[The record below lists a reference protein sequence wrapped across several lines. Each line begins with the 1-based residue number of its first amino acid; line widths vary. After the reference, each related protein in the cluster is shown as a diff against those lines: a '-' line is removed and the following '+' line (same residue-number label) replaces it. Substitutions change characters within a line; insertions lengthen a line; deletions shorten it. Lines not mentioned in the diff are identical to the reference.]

1 LADDPKGDMRVLIEQ
16 IARSLVD
23 EPDQVSV
30 DQIEEEQETV
40 LELAVSPNDLGKV
53 IGRQG
58 RTARA
63 LRTLLS
69 AASLKSHK
77 RFTLEILE

>member
-1 LADDPKGDMRVLIEQ
+1 MRELVEF

-23 EPDQVSV
+23 EPDQLKTRVYDR
-30 DQIEEEQETV
+30 DQQSIIELRAAQG
-40 LELAVSPNDLGKV
+40 DLGKL

-63 LRTLLS
+63 IRTVL
-69 AASLKSHK
+69 AAAGSRRGH
-77 RFTLEILE
+77 RYILDIVE

>member
-1 LADDPKGDMRVLIEQ
+1 MRELVEF

-23 EPDQVSV
+23 EPDQLRLRVF
-30 DQIEEEQETV
+30 DREQQTIIELHAAQ
-40 LELAVSPNDLGKV
+40 ADLGKL

-63 LRTLLS
+63 IRTVL
-69 AASLKSHK
+69 AAAGSKAGRRYVLDIVD
-77 RFTLEILE
+77 E

>member
-1 LADDPKGDMRVLIEQ
+1 MRELVEF

-23 EPDQVSV
+23 EPEELRIRVYDRDQQSI
-30 DQIEEEQETV
+30 IELRAAQ
-40 LELAVSPNDLGKV
+40 ADLGKL

-63 LRTLLS
+63 IRTVL
-69 AASLKSHK
+69 AAAGS
-77 RFTLEILE
+77 RRGYRYILDIVE

>member
-1 LADDPKGDMRVLIEQ
+1 MRELVEF

-23 EPDQVSV
+23 EPDQLRLRVYERE
-30 DQIEEEQETV
+30 QQTIIELHAAQG
-40 LELAVSPNDLGKV
+40 DLGKL

-63 LRTLLS
+63 IRTVL
-69 AASLKSHK
+69 AAAGSKAG
-77 RFTLEILE
+77 RRYILDIVDE

>member
-1 LADDPKGDMRVLIEQ
+1 MRELVEF

-23 EPDQVSV
+23 EPDQLRRRVYERE
-30 DQIEEEQETV
+30 QQTIIELHAAQG
-40 LELAVSPNDLGKV
+40 DLGKL

-63 LRTLLS
+63 IRTVL
-69 AASLKSHK
+69 AAAGSKAGRRYVLDIVD
-77 RFTLEILE
+77 E

>member
-1 LADDPKGDMRVLIEQ
+1 MRELVEF

-23 EPDQVSV
+23 EPEELRIRVYDRDQQSIV
-30 DQIEEEQETV
+30 
-40 LELAVSPNDLGKV
+40 ELRAAQADLGKL

-63 LRTLLS
+63 IRTVL
-69 AASLKSHK
+69 AAAGS
-77 RFTLEILE
+77 RRGQRYILDIVE

>member
-1 LADDPKGDMRVLIEQ
+1 MRELVEF

-23 EPDQVSV
+23 EPDQLRLRVY
-30 DQIEEEQETV
+30 DREQQTIIE
-40 LELAVSPNDLGKV
+40 LHAAPADLGKL

-63 LRTLLS
+63 IRTVL
-69 AASLKSHK
+69 AAAGSKAG
-77 RFTLEILE
+77 RRYILDIVDE

>member
-1 LADDPKGDMRVLIEQ
+1 MRELVEF

-23 EPDQVSV
+23 EPDQLRLRVYER
-30 DQIEEEQETV
+30 DQQSIIE
-40 LELAVSPNDLGKV
+40 LRAAPGDLGKL

-63 LRTLLS
+63 IRTVLG
-69 AASLKSHK
+69 AAGSKVG
-77 RFTLEILE
+77 RRYILDIVE

>member
-1 LADDPKGDMRVLIEQ
+1 MRELVEF

-23 EPDQVSV
+23 EPDQLRLRVY
-30 DQIEEEQETV
+30 DREQQTIIELHAAQG
-40 LELAVSPNDLGKV
+40 DLGKL

-63 LRTLLS
+63 IRTVL
-69 AASLKSHK
+69 AAAGSKAGRRYVLDIVD
-77 RFTLEILE
+77 E

>member
-1 LADDPKGDMRVLIEQ
+1 MRELVEF

-23 EPDQVSV
+23 EPDQLRLRVYERE
-30 DQIEEEQETV
+30 QQTIIELHAAQG
-40 LELAVSPNDLGKV
+40 DLGKL

-63 LRTLLS
+63 IRTVLT
-69 AASLKSHK
+69 AAGSKAGRRYVLDIVD
-77 RFTLEILE
+77 E

>member
-1 LADDPKGDMRVLIEQ
+1 MRSLVEF

-23 EPDQVSV
+23 KPDEVRV
-30 DQIEEEQETV
+30 DELDDRGVTV
-40 LELAVSPNDLGKV
+40 YELTVGQDDLGKV

-63 LRTLLS
+63 IRTILS
-69 AASLKSHK
+69 SAGAKTSRRYELD
-77 RFTLEILE
+77 ILD

>member
-1 LADDPKGDMRVLIEQ
+1 MRELVEF

-23 EPDQVSV
+23 EPDQLKLRLYERER
-30 DQIEEEQETV
+30 QTIIE
-40 LELAVSPNDLGKV
+40 LRAAPGDLGKL

-63 LRTLLS
+63 MRSVLS
-69 AASLKSHK
+69 AAGSRSG
-77 RFTLEILE
+77 RRYILDIVDEE

>member
-1 LADDPKGDMRVLIEQ
+1 MKELVEF

-23 EPDQVSV
+23 QPEELKLRVYEREQ
-30 DQIEEEQETV
+30 QTIIE
-40 LELAVSPNDLGKV
+40 LHAAPGDLGKL

-63 LRTLLS
+63 IRTVLA
-69 AASLKSHK
+69 AASSKVGH
-77 RFTLEILE
+77 RYILDIVE

>member
-1 LADDPKGDMRVLIEQ
+1 MRELVEF

-23 EPDQVSV
+23 EPDQLRLRVYERAEQSI
-30 DQIEEEQETV
+30 IEVQ
-40 LELAVSPNDLGKV
+40 AAPGDLGKL

-63 LRTLLS
+63 IRTILG
-69 AASLKSHK
+69 AAGSKVG
-77 RFTLEILE
+77 RRYILDIVE

>member
-1 LADDPKGDMRVLIEQ
+1 MRELVEF

-23 EPDQVSV
+23 EPDQLRLRVYERE
-30 DQIEEEQETV
+30 QQTIIELHAAQ
-40 LELAVSPNDLGKV
+40 ADLGKL

-63 LRTLLS
+63 IRTVL
-69 AASLKSHK
+69 AAAGSKAGHRYVLDIVD
-77 RFTLEILE
+77 E

>member
-1 LADDPKGDMRVLIEQ
+1 MRELVEF

-23 EPDQVSV
+23 EPDQVQV
-30 DQIEEEQETV
+30 DEYDRDRIHVFELTV
-40 LELAVSPNDLGKV
+40 AQSDLGKV

-63 LRTLLS
+63 IRNVL
-69 AASLKSHK
+69 AAAAG
-77 RFTLEILE
+77 RDRRRYQLEILD

>member
-1 LADDPKGDMRVLIEQ
+1 MRELVEF

-23 EPDQVSV
+23 EPDQLRLRVYERE
-30 DQIEEEQETV
+30 QQTIIELHAAQG
-40 LELAVSPNDLGKV
+40 DLGKL

-63 LRTLLS
+63 IRTVL
-69 AASLKSHK
+69 AAAGSKAGRRYVLDIVD
-77 RFTLEILE
+77 E

>member
-1 LADDPKGDMRVLIEQ
+1 MPMKELVEF

-23 EPDQVSV
+23 EPDQVEVTEIDRDRS
-30 DQIEEEQETV
+30 TV
-40 LELAVSPNDLGKV
+40 LELRVAPGDLGKV

-63 LRTLLS
+63 IRTIL
-69 AASLKSHK
+69 AVTGARTGHRHSLD
-77 RFTLEILE
+77 IVD